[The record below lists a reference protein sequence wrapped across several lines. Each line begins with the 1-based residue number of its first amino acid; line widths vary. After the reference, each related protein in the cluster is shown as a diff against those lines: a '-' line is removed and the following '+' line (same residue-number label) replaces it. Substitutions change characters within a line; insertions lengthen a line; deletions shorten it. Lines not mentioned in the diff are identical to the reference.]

1 MLYFKIIFTT
11 YLNIFFSLKK
21 KREKKIN
28 DSKIAPQEKSFSA
41 WTLRIPATWEIS
53 NPKQTREWS
62 LLQSINLSEGFPLS
76 HSWSERRKKERENEH
91 WEERE
96 GREKKRGGGQYG
108 MIIDV
113 SKKRVFI
120 PFLISI
126 FWDCASL
133 RRGREIEA
141 KGERNREG
149 DGY

>member
-1 MLYFKIIFTT
+1 MK
-11 YLNIFFSLKK
+11 
-21 KREKKIN
+21 
-28 DSKIAPQEKSFSA
+28 
-41 WTLRIPATWEIS
+41 WE
-53 NPKQTREWS
+53 E
-62 LLQSINLSEGFPLS
+62 
-76 HSWSERRKKERENEH
+76 KERE
-91 WEERE
+91 RE
-96 GREKKRGGGQYG
+96 WTLGGEGREREKKRGGGQWG